1 MVMNSSVLLMCA
13 MAIKRSHYDVLGVT
27 PSASTEDIRT
37 AYRRLARLHHPDVSG
52 VDASASEMA
61 AINNAWSVLSD
72 PVSRFD
78 YDRQQR
84 APIGG
89 TRDERKETEVTNEA
103 IRVKMTAPVRIPW
116 RGFLFFSLLGVV
128 GVFSLHAVSKPSGPN
143 QPDLLLVAGSCVD
156 IDREQFVT
164 EVSCDGPHD
173 GSVRQLVAFD
183 RECPSDTMGH
193 LDRQGMGKACVDY
206 SPEAQGWGTQGSV
219 GIVTVP

>member
-1 MVMNSSVLLMCA
+1 
-13 MAIKRSHYDVLGVT
+13 MATKRSHYDILGVAPT
-27 PSASTEDIRT
+27 ASTKDVQS

-52 VDASASEMA
+52 PNSSAIEMA
-61 AINNAWSVLSD
+61 EINNAWSVLSD
-72 PVSRFD
+72 PVARFN

-84 APIGG
+84 TAQEGAG
-89 TRDERKETEVTNEA
+89 VKHGARDTGNSEVHVVQSRPA
-103 IRVKMTAPVRIPW
+103 RIPW

-128 GVFSLHAVSKPSGPN
+128 GVFSLHAVSKPSGPV

-156 IDREQFVT
+156 IDREQFVA

-173 GSVRQLVAFD
+173 GNVRQLVPFD

>member
-1 MVMNSSVLLMCA
+1 
-13 MAIKRSHYDVLGVT
+13 MATKRSHYEILGVS
-27 PSASTEDIRT
+27 PSASTEDIRA
-37 AYRRLARLHHPDVSG
+37 AYRRLARLHHPDVS
-52 VDASASEMA
+52 VADTSASEMA
-61 AINNAWSVLSD
+61 AINSAWSVLSD
-72 PVSRFD
+72 PVSRFN
-78 YDRQQR
+78 YDRQQQT
-84 APIGG
+84 PIGA
-89 TRDERKETEVTNEA
+89 TRDERRNSETANEA
-103 IRVKMTAPVRIPW
+103 VRVKMSGPVRIPW

-128 GVFSLHAVSKPSGPN
+128 GVLTLHAFSKPSGPVK
-143 QPDLLLVAGSCVD
+143 PDLLLVAGSCVD

>member
-1 MVMNSSVLLMCA
+1 
-13 MAIKRSHYDVLGVT
+13 MATRRTHYEVLGVA
-27 PSASTEDIRT
+27 PSASTQAIRS
-37 AYRRLARLHHPDVSG
+37 AYRTLARLHHPDVSNLES
-52 VDASASEMA
+52 SAREMA
-61 AINNAWSVLSD
+61 DINNAWSVLSD
-72 PVSRFD
+72 PVLRFN

-84 APIGG
+84 GSSDG
-89 TRDERKETEVTNEA
+89 MRVEREEKERVNDVTRV
-103 IRVKMTAPVRIPW
+103 MQSGSVRIPW

-128 GVFSLHAVSKPSGPN
+128 GVFALHAVSKPTGPV

-156 IDREQFVT
+156 IDREQFAT

-183 RECPSDTMGH
+183 RDCPSDTMGH

-206 SPEAQGWGTQGSV
+206 SPEVQGWGTQGSV

>member
-1 MVMNSSVLLMCA
+1 MVMNSSVLLMCV
-13 MAIKRSHYDVLGVT
+13 MATKRSHYDILGVT
-27 PSASTEDIRT
+27 PSASPEDIRT

-61 AINNAWSVLSD
+61 AINSAWSVLSD
-72 PVSRFD
+72 PVSRFN
-78 YDRQQR
+78 YDRQQQTSVG
-84 APIGG
+84 AS
-89 TRDERKETEVTNEA
+89 RDAREETEATNEA
-103 IRVKMTAPVRIPW
+103 IRVKMTGPVRIPW

-128 GVFSLHAVSKPSGPN
+128 GVLTLHAFSKPSGPVR
-143 QPDLLLVAGSCVD
+143 PDLLLVAGSCVD

>member
-1 MVMNSSVLLMCA
+1 MV
-13 MAIKRSHYDVLGVT
+13 IKRSHYEILGVS
-27 PSASTEDIRT
+27 PSASTADIRA

-52 VDASASEMA
+52 ADTSALEMA
-61 AINNAWSVLSD
+61 AINSAWSVLSD
-72 PVSRFD
+72 PVSRFN
-78 YDRQQR
+78 YDRQQQT
-84 APIGG
+84 PIGAS
-89 TRDERKETEVTNEA
+89 RDEGRDSETANEA
-103 IRVKMTAPVRIPW
+103 VRVKMSGPVRIPW

-128 GVFSLHAVSKPSGPN
+128 GVLTLHAFSKPSGPVK
-143 QPDLLLVAGSCVD
+143 PDLLLVAGSCVD

>member
-1 MVMNSSVLLMCA
+1 MVMNSLVSLMCA
-13 MAIKRSHYDVLGVT
+13 MAIKRSHYEILGVA
-27 PSASTEDIRT
+27 PAASTEEIRT

-52 VDASASEMA
+52 ADASASEMA
-61 AINNAWSVLSD
+61 ALNSAWSVLSD
-72 PVSRFD
+72 PVSRFN
-78 YDRQQR
+78 YDRQQQTSSG
-84 APIGG
+84 A
-89 TRDERKETEVTNEA
+89 TRDVRRDAETANEA
-103 IRVKMTAPVRIPW
+103 VHVKMTGPVRIPW
-116 RGFLFFSLLGVV
+116 RGFLFFSFLGVV
-128 GVFSLHAVSKPSGPN
+128 GVFTLHAFSKPSGPVK
-143 QPDLLLVAGSCVD
+143 PDLLLIAGSCVD
-156 IDREQFVT
+156 VDREQFVT